1 MPHTFTREELYE
13 LVWSEPVI
21 KLAAR
26 YSLSD
31 VGFAK
36 ACKKGNIPRPPRGY
50 WNKLVVGKKV
60 TRMQLPPRG
69 ICMSDEITIGAG
81 RFYYPKIDDQVLLN
95 NELSQPPEFLQ
106 SLSDVH
112 EVVEKLVS
120 GIIFPKSLKR
130 PHRLLQKLL
139 EEDEC
144 RKQYCLGENW
154 VLERERPRFDSRF
167 EQRRLRLINALFTG
181 ASLLGFNPDIRTK
194 TAGALL
200 IKVNDTRVS
209 FSIDPPNKENWEDYD
224 RIPITQDN
232 PKMRFEITFCSLSEE
247 YRGTWDD
254 TDKTKLENMLPA
266 IFQQIIF
273 SAEIQYRQDLV
284 ERYERLKEYKAY
296 LEEKEHQRIEAEI
309 RAEIER
315 QKALEQ
321 ARIDK
326 LLADAENFRKAR
338 DIRRYVSEVLK
349 EVKSNEVDDWAKW
362 AEEQANSIDPVRMKT
377 YLAHE

>member
-13 LVWSEPVI
+13 LVWSEPVV

-50 WNKLVVGKKV
+50 WNKLVAGKKV
-60 TRMQLPPRG
+60 TRMKLPSRG
-69 ICMSDEITIGAG
+69 IGMSDEITIGAR
-81 RFYYPKIDDQVLLN
+81 RFYYPQIDDEALLN
-95 NELSQPPEFLQ
+95 NELSQSPEFLQ

-112 EVVEKLVS
+112 EVVDKLVS

-144 RKQYCLGENW
+144 RKQYCEGENW
-154 VLERERPRFDSRF
+154 VFEWERPRFDGRF
-167 EQRRLRLINALFTG
+167 EQRRLRIINALFTG
-181 ASLLGFNPDIRTK
+181 ASLLGFNPDIRAK

-209 FSIDPPNKENWEDYD
+209 FSIDPPNKENWKDYD
-224 RIPITQDN
+224 RTPITQDN
-232 PKMRFEITFCSLSEE
+232 PKMRLEITSCNLSEE
-247 YRGTWDD
+247 YQGTWDD

-284 ERYERLKEYKAY
+284 ERYERLKEYKVY
-296 LEEKEHQRIEAEI
+296 LEEKEHQRIEAEK
-309 RAEIER
+309 RAKIER
-315 QKALEQ
+315 QKALERV
-321 ARIDK
+321 RIDK

-338 DIRRYVSEVLK
+338 DIRQYVSEVLK

-377 YLAHE
+377 YLVHE